1 MEIIKTLRAVYWRFL
16 KTFLLSFAKRSS
28 RAKAPKQDQGL
39 DIGTSVWIS
48 VQAKLAQKGS
58 VVWFLDFAITFL
70 WKWPKMKHVMASPY
84 LVLTIRFL
92 YWSYSLQC
100 CWPHNFQ
107 DILMKNIL
115 WMKQSNFLNHGML
128 RDILE
133 RNWVVFLFE
142 KGQMDCKFL
151 HFIVS
156 FWRFL
161 ILTESRF
168 SRHSILRIIKFF
180 LTKKIV
186 EFFE

>member
-1 MEIIKTLRAVYWRFL
+1 MKVFKNFSPKFCKEIQQGKGAKTGSGFGYRYLF
-16 KTFLLSFAKRSS
+16 
-28 RAKAPKQDQGL
+28 
-39 DIGTSVWIS
+39 SVS

-70 WKWPKMKHVMASPY
+70 WKWPKTKHVMASPY